1 MRALSTGMRPS
12 LLNSELP
19 FLVTPSATQ
28 DAVHVRDSLLL
39 HEQKAD
45 FDAQQQK
52 PDFATRDAK
61 LEDSLNKYLPDS
73 KPRKRTSHISQTTP
87 TPKFYLT
94 RGQPTQFWKFW
105 KTFLL
110 GRRTPVKRKSMDGA
124 GDRRAGGKHR
134 RHRPEPLPRETD
146 ANGPPQG

>member
-1 MRALSTGMRPS
+1 MSG
-12 LLNSELP
+12 N
-19 FLVTPSATQ
+19 
-28 DAVHVRDSLLL
+28 SLLL

-61 LEDSLNKYLPDS
+61 LEDSLNKYLPQFEAAKTDFS
-73 KPRKRTSHISQTTP
+73 
-87 TPKFYLT
+87 YLT
-94 RGQPTQFWKFW
+94 NHTYAEVLPDERPTD
-105 KTFLL
+105 TVLEVL
-110 GRRTPVKRKSMDGA
+110 ENIPVRTPDAGEEKSMDGA